1 MDDELAEIRAQK
13 RAEIA
18 DRVGDEDESTG
29 AESPDEPVHV
39 ESSQQFQELTAGDG
53 VVLVDFHADWC
64 GPCKMLEPVVAT
76 IAAET
81 EATVAKVDVDAHQQL
96 AAQFQ
101 VRGVPTIVLFADG
114 EPVER
119 FSGVRGEEELRAL
132 VQQYA

>member
-1 MDDELAEIRAQK
+1 MDDELAEIREQK

-18 DRVGDEDESTG
+18 ERVADEDGSIGT
-29 AESPDEPVHV
+29 ESPDEPVHV
-39 ESSQQFQELTAGDG
+39 ESPQQFQEVTAGDG

-81 EATVAKVDVDAHQQL
+81 EAMVAKVDVDAHQQL
-96 AAQFQ
+96 AAQYQ